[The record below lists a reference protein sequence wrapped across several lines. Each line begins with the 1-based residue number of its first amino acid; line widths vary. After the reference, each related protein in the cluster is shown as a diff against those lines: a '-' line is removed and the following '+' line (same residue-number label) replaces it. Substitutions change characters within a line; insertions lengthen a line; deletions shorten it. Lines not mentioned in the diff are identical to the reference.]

1 MIDKMT
7 HIKRSF
13 LVCVAHIVCSICIC
27 RWLSSHVRARPTSVL
42 TQSPNS
48 SCTYYHCH
56 LPLPPST
63 SSSPSAFLFTTIIN
77 RHQSS
82 YSVKARTSVAQVSAP
97 IVATSIE
104 MPKCPPSHP
113 DQLHSFDENCLWRS
127 VWRFHPKVCP
137 YSSEFNH
144 SYLTFSLSIMHD

>member
-7 HIKRSF
+7 HNKRSF

-104 MPKCPPSHP
+104 MPKCPPYHP
-113 DQLHSFDENCLWRS
+113 DQLVLMKIAFKWL
-127 VWRFHPKVCP
+127 FPPKTVLV
-137 YSSEFNH
+137 FLRINH
-144 SYLTFSLSIMHD
+144 LTTFI